1 MTEQIQD
8 ELSLPAQAQ
17 PADAQPAQAQP
28 ADAQPA
34 QAQPADAQPAQAQ
47 SADAQLVQAQ
57 PADAQPAD
65 AQPVQAAPAVPGA
78 AKPRKSRKPLLWGIA
93 RWTAAVLVC
102 GGVGAGTALGIT
114 AMDRTDVPGLATESD
129 GRWEYPKLAL
139 PALPEGAPRP
149 YSDGNDGEIHHAD
162 LRKLL
167 LPAPAGA
174 TVDPKLNGGWVGLD
188 SYLALLKEK
197 DRGAVR
203 EELADSALRH
213 VAARG
218 WTTPD
223 GTTTRIHLLRFSSVA
238 FAEAFKDG
246 TMKEVSQFDRLP
258 LGVEVS
264 KIDTSVED
272 IDVSNLSLY
281 AYGEEEPYG
290 PEQTRW
296 AYIQAGDTFAVVTQT
311 RKGGA
316 LTVPFQQTVALQ
328 AQLLG

>member
-1 MTEQIQD
+1 MTEQTQTQ
-8 ELSLPAQAQ
+8 AQAQ
-17 PADAQPAQAQP
+17 TQAETRMQVESPAEVA
-28 ADAQPA
+28 
-34 QAQPADAQPAQAQ
+34 
-47 SADAQLVQAQ
+47 SV
-57 PADAQPAD
+57 
-65 AQPVQAAPAVPGA
+65 
-78 AKPRKSRKPLLWGIA
+78 KPRKSRKRLLRGIV

-102 GGVGAGTALGIT
+102 GGVGAGTAMGIT
-114 AMDRTDVPGLATESD
+114 ALDRTDVPGLATESD

-149 YSDGNDGEIHHAD
+149 YSEGNEGEIHHAD

-188 SYLALLKEK
+188 SYLGLLKEK
-197 DRGAVR
+197 DRGPVK

-238 FAEAFKDG
+238 FAEAFKDD
-246 TMKEVSQFDRLP
+246 TMSEVARFDRLP

-264 KIDTSVED
+264 KIDMSVK
-272 IDVSNLSLY
+272 DVDVPNQALY
-281 AYGEEEPYG
+281 AYAEEAPYG

-316 LTVPFQQTVALQ
+316 LTVPFQQTVTLQ

>member
-1 MTEQIQD
+1 MTEQTQTQMQMQTPTPTPTPTETRTPAETPAGPPA
-8 ELSLPAQAQ
+8 ELAS
-17 PADAQPAQAQP
+17 
-28 ADAQPA
+28 
-34 QAQPADAQPAQAQ
+34 
-47 SADAQLVQAQ
+47 
-57 PADAQPAD
+57 
-65 AQPVQAAPAVPGA
+65 
-78 AKPRKSRKPLLWGIA
+78 AKPRKSRRPLLWGIV

-102 GGVGAGTALGIT
+102 GGVGAGTAMGIT
-114 AMDRTDVPGLATESD
+114 ALDRTDVPGLATESD

-149 YSDGNDGEIHHAD
+149 YSDGNEGEIHHAD

-167 LPAPAGA
+167 LPAPAEA

-188 SYLALLKEK
+188 SYLGLLKEK
-197 DRGAVR
+197 DRGPVK

-238 FAEAFKDG
+238 FAEAFKDD
-246 TMKEVSQFDRLP
+246 TMSEVSQFGRLP

-264 KIDTSVED
+264 KIDMSVK
-272 IDVSNLSLY
+272 DVDVPNLSLY
-281 AYGEEEPYG
+281 AYGEEPPYG

-316 LTVPFQQTVALQ
+316 PTVPFQQTVTLQ

>member
-1 MTEQIQD
+1 MTEQTRTEEPI
-8 ELSLPAQAQ
+8 PAQVEPV
-17 PADAQPAQAQP
+17 PAAASPA
-28 ADAQPA
+28 
-34 QAQPADAQPAQAQ
+34 
-47 SADAQLVQAQ
+47 
-57 PADAQPAD
+57 
-65 AQPVQAAPAVPGA
+65 PGPERPE
-78 AKPRKSRKPLLWGIA
+78 KPKKSRRPLLLGIA

-102 GGVGAGTALGIT
+102 GGVGAGTAMGIT
-114 AMDRTDVPGLATESD
+114 AMDRTDVPGLATASD

-139 PALPEGAPRP
+139 PALPEGALRP
-149 YSDGNDGEIHHAD
+149 FTDGNGGEIHHAD

-197 DRGAVR
+197 DRGPVK
-203 EELADSALRH
+203 EYLADSALRH

-238 FAEAFKDG
+238 FSEAFKDE
-246 TMKEVSQFDRLP
+246 TMDEVSRFNRLP

-264 KIDTSVED
+264 KIDTSVQ
-272 IDVSNLSLY
+272 DVDVPNLSLY
-281 AYGEEEPYG
+281 AYKEEAPYG

-311 RKGGA
+311 RKGGV

>member
-1 MTEQIQD
+1 MTEQIQT
-8 ELSLPAQAQ
+8 ETLVPAQAVAE
-17 PADAQPAQAQP
+17 PAAEPQAG
-28 ADAQPA
+28 
-34 QAQPADAQPAQAQ
+34 
-47 SADAQLVQAQ
+47 
-57 PADAQPAD
+57 
-65 AQPVQAAPAVPGA
+65 AAPA
-78 AKPRKSRKPLLWGIA
+78 KPKKSRKPLLRGIA

-102 GGVGAGTALGIT
+102 GGVGAGTAMGIT

-149 YSDGNDGEIHHAD
+149 FTDGNDGEIHHAD

-174 TVDPKLNGGWVGLD
+174 TVDPKLKGDWTGVD
-188 SYLALLKEK
+188 SYLALLTEK
-197 DRGAVR
+197 DRGTVK
-203 EELADSALRH
+203 EYLADSALRH

-238 FAEAFKDG
+238 YAEALKDEA
-246 TMKEVSQFDRLP
+246 TREVFRDGRLP
-258 LGVEVS
+258 AGVES
-264 KIDTSVED
+264 AEIDTSTQ
-272 IDVSNLSLY
+272 DVDVPNLSIY
-281 AYGEEEPYG
+281 SYREKAPYG

-296 AYIQAGDTFAVVTQT
+296 AYIQAGDAFAVVTQT
-311 RKGGA
+311 RKGGT